1 MSLRKALKISETA
14 TEMGTGVNSEAENVV
29 DSMVSQLK
37 CSGDNNLTIN
47 VNFPQEQDLDAEVV
61 QSLPRKSDTD
71 RIMSYIAKATKSLA
85 KETVSM
91 KYQKT
96 AIQREF
102 NSSRG
107 LGDERERA
115 GTRAADRIRAL
126 SATTAPPIK
135 VCARKGKVSLRVVA
149 VYMSD
154 IFRSIFTTFL
164 SVILNL
170 IPFQSSKKKN

>member
-1 MSLRKALKISETA
+1 
-14 TEMGTGVNSEAENVV
+14 MGTGVKSEAENIV

-37 CSGDNNLTIN
+37 CSSDNNLTIN
-47 VNFPQEQDLDAEVV
+47 VNFSQEQDLDAEMV

-85 KETVSM
+85 KENVSM

-115 GTRAADRIRAL
+115 GTRAADRIRSQ

-135 VCARKGKVSLRVVA
+135 VCVRKGKVSLGVVV
-149 VYMSD
+149 VYISD
-154 IFRSIFTTFL
+154 LFRLIFTTLL
-164 SVILNL
+164 SSILNL
-170 IPFQSSKKKN
+170 IPFHSSKKKN